1 MSGRC
6 TLLLMTNSVS
16 MGGMEEHVRLLAREI
31 DRERFEVVALAP
43 DWEPTARFS
52 AELADAADR
61 FAHATPDRR
70 HGNRALIVEIRSL
83 WRRARRERYDV
94 AHLHSTTYEGLTFAI
109 VALRVA
115 GVRRIFVT
123 EHLAPDESVSLFAR
137 TKRRVL
143 LSLVTGLVCVSENN
157 RDSRARH
164 LGLRAGRTHV
174 VNNGI
179 DVARFDDVAEP
190 ERLDT
195 LRREIGI
202 APDALVVGAAI
213 RFEPGKG
220 VADLV
225 DAFALIHDRHR
236 SSVLLM
242 VGDGTLRPELEA
254 RTREHGVADA
264 TRFVGFQSD
273 PRPYI
278 LLMDAFVLPVPFGS
292 ASIALLEAMAMSRP
306 CVITFGGEREA
317 VQHGTSGFCAKP
329 NDPASIAHHVNTLFA
344 DRVRRHEMGSAA
356 RRRVEHDYSASRVAR
371 ELEELYRNG

>member
-1 MSGRC
+1 MTGRRR
-6 TLLLMTNSVS
+6 LLLMTNSVS

-31 DRERFEVVALAP
+31 DRTQFEVVALAP
-43 DWEPTARFS
+43 DWEPTAQFS
-52 AELADAADR
+52 AGLADAADR
-61 FAHATPDRR
+61 FDHATPDRR
-70 HGNRALIVEIRSL
+70 HGTRNLIGEIWRL
-83 WRRARRERYDV
+83 WRRGRRDRYDV
-94 AHLHSTTYEGLTFAI
+94 AHLHSTTYDGLTFAI
-109 VALRVA
+109 VALRAA

-123 EHLAPDESVSLFAR
+123 EHLAPEEPVPAPAR
-137 TKRRVL
+137 RKRAL
-143 LSLVTGLVCVSENN
+143 LMNLVTGLVCVSENN

-164 LGLRAGRTHV
+164 LGVPTGRTHV

-179 DVARFDDVAEP
+179 DVTRFDDVAPP
-190 ERLDT
+190 ERLHA
-195 LRREIGI
+195 LRAEIGI
-202 APDALVVGAAI
+202 EPDALVVGTAI

-225 DAFALIHDRHR
+225 DAFASIHDRHPT
-236 SSVLLM
+236 SVLLM
-242 VGDGTLRPELEA
+242 VGDGSLRRELEVRA
-254 RTREHGVADA
+254 RDRGVADA

-317 VQHGTSGFCAKP
+317 VQHGVSGLCAKP
-329 NDPASIAHHVNTLFA
+329 NDPASIAQHVNTLF
-344 DRVRRHEMGSAA
+344 DDPIRRHEVGRTA
-356 RRRVEHDYSASRVAR
+356 RVRVENDYSAVRVAR